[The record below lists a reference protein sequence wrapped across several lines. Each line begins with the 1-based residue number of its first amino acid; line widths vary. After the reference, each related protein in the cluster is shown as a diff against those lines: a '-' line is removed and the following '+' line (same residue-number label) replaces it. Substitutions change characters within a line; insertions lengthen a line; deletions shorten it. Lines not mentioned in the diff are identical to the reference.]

1 MPPATTVL
9 SISHMLSLFKPS
21 LYIQISPERVT
32 VVNVKSGASISEVP
46 ELAITTNG
54 GKRVIL
60 AVGSQARLAAASA
73 SQSATWINPFGH
85 PRTLVGDFT
94 TGQQVLKMLVRQVLG
109 SSSLPSLAPTVVIH
123 PLGSPAGG
131 FTEVETR
138 AFREMALGTGASQVF
153 VWTGRVLTND
163 EVASRAFPLTEGAL
177 RE

>member
-1 MPPATTVL
+1 
-9 SISHMLSLFKPS
+9 MLSLFKPS

-46 ELAITTNG
+46 ELAITTHS

-73 SQSATWINPFGH
+73 SQSAMWINPFAH
-85 PRTLVGDFT
+85 PRTLMGDFT
-94 TGQQVLKMLVRQVLG
+94 TGQQLLKMLVRQVLG
-109 SSSLPSLAPTVVIH
+109 NSALPLLAPTVVIH

-138 AFREMALGTGASQVF
+138 AFREMALGAGASQVF
-153 VWTGRVLTND
+153 VWTGRVLTHE
-163 EVASRAFPLTEGAL
+163 EVASRAFPLAEGAL